1 MTHKADHRSGL
12 LHRNARPSIE
22 WIVITGIRTMGG
34 IMDEQS
40 GTATNTLVK
49 ILGTPGSAT
58 AYAIRDFL
66 HRSDVPFEWVQLS
79 SDEQARAQAGVDHL
93 RDPRLPVC

>member
-1 MTHKADHRSGL
+1 MEWG
-12 LHRNARPSIE
+12 SI
-22 WIVITGIRTMGG
+22 MG
-34 IMDEQS
+34 EQS

-66 HRSDVPFEWVQLS
+66 HRSDVPF
-79 SDEQARAQAGVDHL
+79 
-93 RDPRLPVC
+93 